1 MQWNAE
7 KHAGFTAGTP
17 WMAENQN
24 YEEIN
29 VENSRKNPDSLFYFY
44 QKLIALRRKND
55 TLVYGDFRLIEEEN
69 PDIFDCALQFPGY
82 SGRDESP
89 I

>member
-1 MQWNAE
+1 M
-7 KHAGFTAGTP
+7 
-17 WMAENQN
+17 
-24 YEEIN
+24 
-29 VENSRKNPDSLFYFY
+29 ENSRKNPDSLFYFY

-69 PDIFDCALQFPGY
+69 PDIFAYERNLEREKADCALQFPGY